1 MSLMGTGWEQEV
13 CLWELDG
20 NRKYACGNWIG
31 TGSMPVGTG
40 WEQEVCLW
48 ELDGNRK
55 YACGNWMGTGSMP
68 VGTGW
73 EWEKNMVIGP
83 EWDCESILVQ
93 NSKLALDSVLY
104 TLVLLSF

>member
-1 MSLMGTGWEQEV
+1 
-13 CLWELDG
+13 
-20 NRKYACGNWIG
+20 
-31 TGSMPVGTG
+31 
-40 WEQEVCLW
+40 
-48 ELDGNRK
+48 
-55 YACGNWMGTGSMP
+55 MGTGSMP